1 MACVEQFCKLVGP
14 LFKHAALRLISKN
27 WVSNS
32 FVLKLWRLFVLEG
45 GVAVLKQIHQKKLA
59 AVLHKIYSKSHVTT
73 GFFSVQAIKKFEYP
87 VTNYYPYSYSYSA

>member
-1 MACVEQFCKLVGP
+1 MAWVEQFCKLVGP
-14 LFKHAALRLISKN
+14 LFKHAALRLISKSLG
-27 WVSNS
+27 SNS

-45 GVAVLKQIHQKKLA
+45 GVAEPKQIHQKKLA
-59 AVLHKIYSKSHVTT
+59 AVLHKIYSKSHVST